1 MVAPSLNRDQEQI
14 LLQLALQ
21 ERERRQCSR
30 SVLDFTEHLS
40 IRTDDPLHPEP
51 QPLTLWPHQR
61 ERLESLDAGN
71 SEVILKARQEGFTT
85 GIVAPY
91 MLHRAMWMGWSVAY
105 YSVDQQA
112 ARTQMSRLKAMWSSL
127 PAHLR
132 TPCRWTADE
141 AFFEDGGVIRA
152 FASTDHAGI
161 SYTFNL
167 VVMDEAAFHPFGALN
182 YAAVRPAVARGQ
194 MVILS
199 TADPSLGP
207 SGFFHD
213 IYWASTRGETGYNAV
228 FVPWY
233 ARPGRDSD
241 WYERERKA
249 FTGRS
254 EEFDAYYPDSD
265 AAAFVARS
273 GLVFPQFSTAR
284 HVRSALFPLESAR
297 RVVAG
302 VDFGGGDPTAV
313 VILGMDGSQRIHQ
326 FAEFYE
332 RGPIGADRI
341 GGFISQYPVDAVMC
355 DPSQGTAIATL
366 QQTFGLPARPADNRR
381 GDGLGLVAFLLDND
395 RLTIDPT
402 CTNSIAEF
410 PGYRWATRTNPADK
424 TRYATSTAV
433 DDHADAHDAR
443 RYAVVE
449 LLALLMPHAK
459 LATRAMGGRPLAR
472 RAV

>member
-1 MVAPSLNRDQEQI
+1 MVVV
-14 LLQLALQ
+14 ALT
-21 ERERRQCSR
+21 REAAIAALDREIARR
-30 SVLDFTEHLS
+30 SVVDFTAHLS

-61 ERLESLDAGN
+61 ERLESLDAGT
-71 SEVILKARQEGFTT
+71 SECILKARQEGFTT

-112 ARTQMSRLKAMWSSL
+112 ARTQMSRLKNMWASL
-127 PAHLR
+127 PPHLR

-213 IYWASTRGETGYNAV
+213 MYWASKRGETGYEAV
-228 FVPWY
+228 FVPWS
-233 ARPGRDSD
+233 ARPGRDSA

-273 GLVFPQFSTAR
+273 GLVFPQFSAHR
-284 HVRSALFPLESAR
+284 HIRDDPFALGDAR

-313 VILGMDGSQRIHQ
+313 VILGMDGKQNIHQ

-341 GGFISQYPVDAVMC
+341 GGFIAQFNVDAVMC

-366 QQTFGLPARPADNRR
+366 QQTFNLPARPADNRR
-381 GDGLGLVAFLLDND
+381 GDGLGLVAFLLEND
-395 RLTIDPT
+395 RLTIGPS

-410 PGYRWATRTNPADK
+410 PGYRWATRVDPNDK
-424 TRYATSTAV
+424 TRYATTTTV
-433 DDHADAHDAR
+433 DNHADAHDAR
-443 RYAVVE
+443 RYAITE
-449 LLALLMPHAK
+449 LLAMLMPHLRLPQQSMRGQK
-459 LATRAMGGRPLAR
+459 FATVMR
-472 RAV
+472 

>member
-1 MVAPSLNRDQEQI
+1 MTTLTREAAI
-14 LLQLALQ
+14 AALD
-21 ERERRQCSR
+21 REIARR
-30 SVLDFTEHLS
+30 SVVDFAQHLV

-51 QPLTLWPHQR
+51 RPLVLWPHQR

-91 MLHRAMWMGWSVAY
+91 MLHRAMWQGWSVAY

-112 ARTQMSRLKAMWSSL
+112 ARTQMTRIKAMWSAL
-127 PAHLR
+127 PEHLR
-132 TPCRWTADE
+132 TPARFTADE
-141 AFFEDGGVIRA
+141 AFFDGGGVIRA

-213 IYWASTRGETGYNAV
+213 IYWASTRGETGYQAV
-228 FVPWY
+228 FVPWW
-233 ARPGRDSD
+233 ARPGRDKD

-249 FTGRS
+249 FTGRV

-273 GLVFPQFSTAR
+273 GLVFPQFSVSR
-284 HVRSALFPLESAR
+284 HVRPSVFSIENAR

-313 VILGMDGSQRIHQ
+313 VILAMDGNQRVHQ

-332 RGPIGADRI
+332 RGPVGADRI
-341 GGFISQYPVDAVMC
+341 GGFISQFNVDAVMC

-366 QQTFGLPARPADNRR
+366 RQTFGLPARAADNRR
-381 GDGLGLVAFLLDND
+381 GDGLGMVAFLLEND
-395 RLTIDPT
+395 RLTIEPE
-402 CTNSIAEF
+402 CKNSIAEF
-410 PGYRWATRTNPADK
+410 PGYRWATRVDPNDK
-424 TRYATSTAV
+424 TRYATTTTV
-433 DDHADAHDAR
+433 DNHADAMDAR

-449 LLALLMPHAK
+449 LLAMLMPHAQVPR
-459 LATRAMGGRPLAR
+459 TTISGRPLR
-472 RAV
+472 KVAV

>member
-1 MVAPSLNRDQEQI
+1 MPAVTERTAEE
-14 LLQLALQ
+14 LAAI
-21 ERERRQCSR
+21 RELARRELSRR
-30 SVLDFTEHLS
+30 SVIDFAANLQ
-40 IRTDDPLHPEP
+40 IRSDDPLHPTP
-51 QPLTLWPHQR
+51 TNLQLWPHQI
-61 ERLESLDAGN
+61 ERLTSLEQGT

-91 MLHRAMWMGWSVAY
+91 MLWRAMWHGWSVAY
-105 YSVDQQA
+105 YSVDQPA
-112 ARTQMSRLKAMWSSL
+112 ARTQINRLKAMWGSL
-127 PAHLR
+127 PEHLR
-132 TPCRWTADE
+132 TKARWTADE
-141 AFFEDGGVIRA
+141 VFFEDGGAIRA
-152 FASTDHAGI
+152 FPSTDHAGI

-182 YAAVRPAVARGQ
+182 YAAVRPAVALGQ

-213 IYWASTRGETGYNAV
+213 IYWASQRGETGYEAV
-228 FVPWY
+228 FVPWW
-233 ARPGRDSD
+233 ARPGRDAD

-273 GLVFPQFSTAR
+273 GLVFPQFSSHR
-284 HVRSALFPLESAR
+284 HVRAASFELSAAR

-313 VILGMDGSQRIHQ
+313 VILGMDGQQRVHQ

-341 GGFISQYPVDAVMC
+341 GGFIAQYPVDAVMC

-366 QQTFGLPARPADNRR
+366 RETFNLPAQPADNRR
-381 GDGLGLVAFLLDND
+381 GDGLGLVAFLLEND
-395 RLTIDPT
+395 RLTIDPA

-410 PGYRWATRTNPADK
+410 PGYRWATRVDPNDK
-424 TRYATSTAV
+424 TRYATTTTV
-433 DDHADAHDAR
+433 DNHADAHDAR
-443 RYAVVE
+443 RYAVAE
-449 LLALLMPHAK
+449 LLAMLMPHNK
-459 LATRAMGGRPLAR
+459 VTTTAMGGRPLAR